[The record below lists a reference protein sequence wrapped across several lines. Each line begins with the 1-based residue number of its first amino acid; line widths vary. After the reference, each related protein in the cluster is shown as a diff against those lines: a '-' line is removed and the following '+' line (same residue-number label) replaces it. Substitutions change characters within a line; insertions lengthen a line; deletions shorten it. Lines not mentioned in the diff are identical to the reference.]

1 VDKQENRILTDL
13 PWHGALQLR
22 RQSRQ
27 FCVSLNLRAMTTLHA
42 IQVGWKREESLAKK
56 LHWLKFQ
63 ENLVG
68 SVKKI
73 GGRKSGDVDRILEIQ
88 NSINVT
94 GFPPEII
101 AVFIDV
107 NVAKKLRH
115 ICVQ

>member
-27 FCVSLNLRAMTTLHA
+27 VCVSLNLRAMTTLHA

-94 GFPPEII
+94 GFPP
-101 AVFIDV
+101 
-107 NVAKKLRH
+107 KLSLCLSMSTLLKNSGTF
-115 ICVQ
+115 CVQ